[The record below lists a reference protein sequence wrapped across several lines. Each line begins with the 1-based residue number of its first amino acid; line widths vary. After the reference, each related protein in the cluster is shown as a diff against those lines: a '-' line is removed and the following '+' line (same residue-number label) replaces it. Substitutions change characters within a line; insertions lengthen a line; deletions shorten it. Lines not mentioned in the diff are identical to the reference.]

1 MGEERA
7 MFMPGHTELIV
18 IALVVF
24 LIFGAKRLPE
34 IGKGLGGAIREFKNV
49 KKHMNDET
57 TQVEAG
63 ATESTTAASSSSQT
77 LEGKITG
84 KVMNQMPGLKTA
96 MDMKKKAEKVSSA
109 LK

>member
-1 MGEERA
+1 

-18 IALVVF
+18 IGFVIF

-49 KKHMNDET
+49 KKDLREET
-57 TQVEAG
+57 APGPAGEA
-63 ATESTTAASSSSQT
+63 AARSAEPAASAT
-77 LEGKITG
+77 LEE
-84 KVMNQMPGLKTA
+84 KVMDRVMDQVPGLKTA
-96 MDMKKKAEKVSSA
+96 ADMKKKAEKVSAA

>member
-1 MGEERA
+1 

-49 KKHMNDET
+49 KKHMNDESP
-57 TQVEAG
+57 QGEAG
-63 ATESTTAASSSSQT
+63 AAESAASTPTQA

-84 KVMNQMPGLKTA
+84 KVMDQMPGLKTA

>member
-1 MGEERA
+1 

-57 TQVEAG
+57 SSAEAA
-63 ATESTTAASSSSQT
+63 ATEPAKAASVPPQA
-77 LEGKITG
+77 LEGKIAG
-84 KVMNQMPGLKTA
+84 KVMDQVPGLKTA
-96 MDMKKKAEKVSSA
+96 ADLKKKAERVSSA

>member
-1 MGEERA
+1 

-49 KKHMNDET
+49 KKHMGDET
-57 TQVEAG
+57 TPGEAD
-63 ATESTTAASSSSQT
+63 APESASAASTSTQA
-77 LEGKITG
+77 LEDKITG
-84 KVMNQMPGLKTA
+84 KVIGQMPGLKTA
-96 MDMKKKAEKVSSA
+96 VDMKKKAEKISSV

>member
-1 MGEERA
+1 

-18 IALVVF
+18 IGLVVF

-49 KKHMNDET
+49 KKHMNDESP
-57 TQVEAG
+57 EEGAG
-63 ATESTTAASSSSQT
+63 SAESTAAASAPTQA

-84 KVMNQMPGLKTA
+84 KVIDQMPGLKTA

>member
-1 MGEERA
+1 

-24 LIFGAKRLPE
+24 FIFGAKRLPE

-49 KKHMNDET
+49 KKHMNNDET
-57 TQVEAG
+57 TQVEAD
-63 ATESTTAASSSSQT
+63 APESKTAASTPTQA

-84 KVMNQMPGLKTA
+84 KVMDQMPGLKTA
-96 MDMKKKAEKVSSA
+96 MDMKKKVEKVSSA